1 MADANKR
8 INLAA
13 PLLSVRRHGGGAGA
27 DGTGV
32 QSCRP
37 DAAPG
42 GVPFGWEHRPGHP
55 KSVRTRR
62 ALPPLPATARNEPER
77 NEKAVVAVAAPVR
90 EEARFSDALSLA
102 DSCLTVNCSSV
113 TGLSDVGPR
122 RVVET
127 SGARGDGGVMM
138 DRFLPAAHAVAV
150 CSPQCTSRKTSTAA
164 ATGATRRNS
173 HGDVGLPRLLPP
185 PHSATSHALCII
197 PNEKRDDVGGGED
210 DEEWDAH
217 STRGFA
223 SRRCGL
229 LPTRCMK
236 TTLLLLNPAPAMRRR
251 SGSWRREHGI
261 PLLPKSGG
269 GQNATNPP
277 VRSSRNGHLLGH
289 DTSMKSWEEVYVNSL
304 LRSGGGGGGQK
315 GLSTMAAP
323 ELNRTTVREL
333 CMDQGVRGVYHKA
346 SQLGFLLVLDRSEEC
361 RRDYHCS
368 TAQGFLVSGEP
379 KLLPPTQIT
388 RHATAI
394 NGGKKPR
401 REAGGGYGWPLLLE
415 DKTTAA
421 RRDAVPLLPP
431 LPLPSPSES
440 WLSRALPSVSSKPP
454 ATSFLGLHVQQRK
467 QALPPW
473 CSGSPAKVVD
483 DHRARPRTIRIHD
496 LHKA

>member
-13 PLLSVRRHGGGAGA
+13 PLRSVRRHGGGAGA
-27 DGTGV
+27 DCTGV
-32 QSCRP
+32 QSGTGRP
-37 DAAPG
+37 DAAPAG
-42 GVPFGWEHRPGHP
+42 GVPFGGEHRPGHP

-62 ALPPLPATARNEPER
+62 TRPAMARNEPER
-77 NEKAVVAVAAPVR
+77 EEKAVVAVAAPVR

-113 TGLSDVGPR
+113 TALSDVGAR

-127 SGARGDGGVMM
+127 AGARGDGGVMM

-150 CSPQCTSRKTSTAA
+150 CSPQCTSRKTIAAA
-164 ATGATRRNS
+164 ATGADWRHS
-173 HGDVGLPRLLPP
+173 HGDVGFPRLLPP
-185 PHSATSHALCII
+185 THSATSHALCII
-197 PNEKRDDVGGGED
+197 PNEKSDDVGGAKD

-217 STRGFA
+217 STRGF
-223 SRRCGL
+223 SSKRCGL

-251 SGSWRREHGI
+251 SGSWRREHGM
-261 PLLPKSGG
+261 PLLPRSGG
-269 GQNATNPP
+269 GQNATNPL
-277 VRSSRNGHLLGH
+277 VRSNRNGHLLGH
-289 DTSMKSWEEVYVNSL
+289 DTSMMKSWEEVYVNSL
-304 LRSGGGGGGQK
+304 LRSGGVGRK
-315 GLSTMAAP
+315 GLGTMAAP
-323 ELNRTTVREL
+323 ELGRTTVREL
-333 CMDQGVRGVYHKA
+333 CMDQEDRGVCHKA
-346 SQLGFLLVLDRSEEC
+346 SQLGFLLVLDRSDEEC
-361 RRDYHCS
+361 HRDYHCS
-368 TAQGFLVSGEP
+368 PAQSFLVSGEP
-379 KLLPPTQIT
+379 KLL
-388 RHATAI
+388 HATAT
-394 NGGKKPR
+394 NGEKKPR

-421 RRDAVPLLPP
+421 RRDVVVPLLPP

-473 CSGSPAKVVD
+473 FSGGTPAKVVD
-483 DHRARPRTIRIHD
+483 HHRARPRTIRIHD